1 MPWTRH
7 LLAALWEQVRLLLQV
22 IYCTFISVFQMF
34 RFEVH
39 LRITDESGQH
49 IQHMDPPNSF
59 LFSSLFDGD
68 GGVMVGGSHTDGAE
82 ALLSSL
88 RGEELCRGLVDDLV
102 SRTSGKESGWK
113 VDFHGDWS
121 LFSSSGDSSPQW
133 SSEDDQNQAELDGE
147 ESRAL
152 WESLSSCSD
161 PYNPL
166 FFSASFSTGS
176 RTVEA
181 EPSKVLVSRSDSEVS
196 WSGSDSSGL
205 SEESEKL
212 LELFSSADPY
222 NPMCFTASISP
233 AAETRA
239 QITAGS
245 KTLRPCAD
253 EEEEEDEDEEE
264 EVVKKEEDDEDEEE
278 VNEEDEE
285 EEVNEEEEE
294 DEDEEEENWNTLR
307 FRSAPPANNTFDD
320 SAHNQR
326 GNPRGRKP
334 RLSKTKPQHHSHPNQ
349 TWVPGK
355 KPGAAPATE
364 RRRSNTGSAHKQ
376 VRFSSIVQVHV
387 MRSWSFARQAAR
399 RGPWEEM
406 ARDRERFRRRIQEA
420 ERSIGPCLSSTH
432 RTRIQAYQD
441 TPSKAADTFL
451 L

>member
-1 MPWTRH
+1 
-7 LLAALWEQVRLLLQV
+7 
-22 IYCTFISVFQMF
+22 MF

-68 GGVMVGGSHTDGAE
+68 GGMMVGGSHTDGAE

-121 LFSSSGDSSPQW
+121 LFSSSGDTSPQW
-133 SSEDDQNQAELDGE
+133 SSEDDQNQAELDSE

-222 NPMCFTASISP
+222 NPMCFTASVSP
-233 AAETRA
+233 AAETRV
-239 QITAGS
+239 QKTAGS
-245 KTLRPCAD
+245 ETLRPCAD
-253 EEEEEDEDEEE
+253 EEEDEDEDEEE
-264 EVVKKEEDDEDEEE
+264 VK
-278 VNEEDEE
+278 
-285 EEVNEEEEE
+285 EEEE
-294 DEDEEEENWNTLR
+294 DEDDEEENWNALR
-307 FRSAPPANNTFDD
+307 LRSAPPANTTIDD

-334 RLSKTKPQHHSHPNQ
+334 RLSKTKPRLSKAKPQHHSHPNQ
-349 TWVPGK
+349 TRVPWK

-364 RRRSNTGSAHKQ
+364 RKRSNTGSAHKQ
-376 VRFSSIVQVHV
+376 VSAHQEPIR
-387 MRSWSFARQAAR
+387 AAA
-399 RGPWEEM
+399 GVTT
-406 ARDRERFRRRIQEA
+406 
-420 ERSIGPCLSSTH
+420 L
-432 RTRIQAYQD
+432 
-441 TPSKAADTFL
+441 
-451 L
+451 